1 MKVMLEI
8 PQATQRTVE
17 AMSVMGDN
25 FGRALDHGLHRAVLH
40 AAAHTARQHLT
51 GQSLRRRTGNL
62 ARALTGW
69 RVAKY
74 QAMVGVKDAS
84 AVDAYAWLLG
94 DETKTI
100 VPKKGKYLAIP
111 IGQNLTK
118 AGVAKYDSPVFVP
131 GGFFLRTRSGKLLF
145 GVMDGAGNQ
154 SRIGSKTRKT
164 ARFVPLFV
172 MKESVTIKGK
182 GALAKGVLEA
192 VPAMTEIIQLD
203 LESKILRSQ
212 GWK

>member
-1 MKVMLEI
+1 MVTLEI
-8 PQATQRTVE
+8 PQSTQKTVE

-51 GQSLRRRTGNL
+51 GQTLRRRTGNL

-69 RVAKY
+69 SVAKY
-74 QAMVGVKDAS
+74 QAMVGVKDQS

-94 DETKTI
+94 DDTKI
-100 VPKKGKYLAIP
+100 IRPRKGKYLAIP
-111 IGQNLTK
+111 IGANMTA
-118 AGVAKYDSPVFVP
+118 AGAAKYDSPVFVP
-131 GGFFLRTRSGKLLF
+131 GGFFLRSKSGKLLF
-145 GVMDGAGNQ
+145 GVRDGVGNQ

-172 MKESVTIKGK
+172 MRESVTIKGK
-182 GALAKGVLEA
+182 GALAKGVLES
-192 VPAMTEIIQLD
+192 VPAMTDIIQQAINTQALKGE
-203 LESKILRSQ
+203 L
-212 GWK
+212 